1 MAHDTHALAPELRA
15 LLDAS
20 PDAVL
25 IVDRAGRIVALN
37 RRAETLFATTAE
49 RLQGQSVEALLPAR
63 LREAHASAR
72 AAYASAPTARAM
84 SARSGLMGLRADGT
98 EFPVEVSLTPVIGSP
113 VGLVMAVVHEVAS
126 RAPVEAVIAGTDRG
140 IEALDAIPD
149 AILTTDGDGNVNFL
163 NRSAEALTGLT
174 RDSARG
180 RPLSEVLPL
189 MSEASGEPLASP
201 VTACLR
207 RGAPGNSCEA
217 VLPARPGRDSRAL
230 DLSTTPIR
238 GASGAVTGAAVVARD
253 VTHARLIAQQLR
265 HQATH
270 DALTGLVNRREFER
284 RLAHALA
291 SAAEEHGEHAV
302 CFLDLD
308 GFKRVNDA
316 CGHLAGDE
324 LLRQLSDVM
333 RDRMRS
339 RDTLARLGGDEFGM
353 LLEHCRLPRAER
365 IADEIRK
372 AIGDYRFTL
381 GAETYALTASIG
393 IVPIRAGIR
402 RPSDVFR
409 AADAACYLA
418 KRRGGNRTQVSAPRP
433 RVSGAAR
440 DHEWSRRVVL
450 AVKEN
455 RFRLYAQ
462 RVVPLDHGDARSP
475 RLELLLRLDEGGGE
489 PLSPHAFLPAARRQG
504 LMPTVDRWVVR
515 EAIQRLSDWQ
525 LMHPG
530 LEHVTVAINLDDETV
545 AAGEVLTL
553 VRGELARTGVRPH
566 ALCFE
571 VSESAVVAH
580 PAAGASLL
588 HDLRAAGC
596 QTTLE
601 HCGSGMAAFTL
612 LRRLQ
617 PDYLKIA
624 GHIVRGLARDPVHR
638 ALATALNEVGHV
650 LGLKT
655 IGVQVDGPAALEWL
669 RRIGVD
675 YGQGFGIGR
684 PEPLEDA
691 IARLGPAGAGEPQPG
706 SAPTP

>member
-1 MAHDTHALAPELRA
+1 MRHETDPIASELRA

-25 IVDRAGRIVALN
+25 IADRAGRIVALN

-49 RLQGQSVEALLPAR
+49 RLHGQSVETLLPAR
-63 LREAHASAR
+63 RREAHASAR

-84 SARSGLMGLRADGT
+84 STRSGLTGLRADGT
-98 EFPVEVSLTPVIGSP
+98 EFPVEVSLTPVLGSS
-113 VGLVMAVVHEVAS
+113 VGLVMALVHEVAS
-126 RAPVEAVIAGTDRG
+126 RAPIEAMIAGADRGFEAV
-140 IEALDAIPD
+140 DAIPD
-149 AILTTDGDGNVNFL
+149 AILTTDVDSNVTFL
-163 NRSAEALTGLT
+163 NRSAQELTGLT
-174 RDSARG
+174 RDTARG
-180 RPLSEVLPL
+180 RPLREVLPL
-189 MSEASGEPLASP
+189 MSEASGEPLANP
-201 VTACLR
+201 VAACLR
-207 RGAPGNSCEA
+207 GAPDNSCEA
-217 VLPARPGRDSRAL
+217 VFPARLGRDTRAL
-230 DLSTTPIR
+230 DLSATPIR
-238 GASGAVTGAAVVARD
+238 GASGAVTGAVVVARD
-253 VTHARLIAQQLR
+253 VTHARLIARQLH

-270 DALTGLVNRREFER
+270 DALTGLVNRSEFER

-291 SAAEEHGEHAV
+291 SAAEEHAEHVV

-308 GFKRVNDA
+308 GFKRVNDS

-324 LLRQLSDVM
+324 VLRQLSDLM

-365 IADEIRK
+365 IADAIRK
-372 AIGDYRFTL
+372 AIGDYRFTF
-381 GAETYALTASIG
+381 GAETDVVTASIG
-393 IVPIRAGIR
+393 IVPVRAGLR

-409 AADAACYLA
+409 AADAACYVA
-418 KRRGGNRTQVSAPRP
+418 KHRGGNRTQVSAPRP
-433 RVSGAAR
+433 RGAGAAR
-440 DHEWSRRVVL
+440 DHGWSRRVAL

-462 RVVPLDHGDARSP
+462 PVVPLDHGGARAP

-489 PLSPHAFLPAARRQG
+489 LLSALAFLPAARRQG
-504 LMPTVDRWVVR
+504 LMPDVDRWVVR
-515 EAIQRLSDWQ
+515 ETIQRLSDWQ
-525 LMHPG
+525 LEHPG

-545 AAGEVLTL
+545 AAGEVLAL
-553 VRGELARTGVRPH
+553 VRGELARTGVPPH

-571 VSESAVVAH
+571 IGESAVVAH
-580 PAAGASLL
+580 PAASASFF

-601 HCGSGMAAFTL
+601 QCGSGMAAFTL

-617 PDYLKIA
+617 ADYLKIA

-638 ALATALNEVGHV
+638 ALATALNEVGHA

-655 IGVQVDGPAALEWL
+655 IGVQVDGPAALECL

-675 YGQGFGIGR
+675 YVQGFGIAR

-691 IARLGPAGAGEPQPG
+691 VARL
-706 SAPTP
+706 

>member
-1 MAHDTHALAPELRA
+1 MAHETDTLAPELRA

-37 RRAETLFATTAE
+37 RRAETLFGTTAE
-49 RLQGQSVEALLPAR
+49 RLQGQPVELLLPAR

-84 SARSGLMGLRADGT
+84 SSRSGLMGLRADGT
-98 EFPVEVSLTPVIGSP
+98 EFPVEVSLTPVMGSSE
-113 VGLVMAVVHEVAS
+113 GLVMALVHEVAS
-126 RAPVEAVIAGTDRG
+126 RAPVEAVIAGASRG
-140 IEALDAIPD
+140 FETIDAIPD
-149 AILTTDGDGNVNFL
+149 AILTTDADGNITFL
-163 NRSAEALTGLT
+163 NRSAEELTGLT
-174 RDSARG
+174 RDTARG

-189 MSEASGEPLASP
+189 MSEASGGPLANP

-207 RGAPGNSCEA
+207 QGAPESSCEA
-217 VLPARPGRDSRAL
+217 VLPAGPGRDSRAL
-230 DLSTTPIR
+230 DLSTTAIR

-253 VTHARLIAQQLR
+253 VTYARLIARQLH

-270 DALTGLVNRREFER
+270 DALTGLVNRSEFER
-284 RLAHALA
+284 RVARALA
-291 SAAEEHGEHAV
+291 SAAEENAEHVV

-308 GFKRVNDA
+308 GFKQVNDS

-324 LLRQLSDVM
+324 LLRQLSDLM

-365 IADEIRK
+365 IADKIRK
-372 AIGDYRFTL
+372 AIGDHRFTF
-381 GAETYALTASIG
+381 GTETHALTASIG
-393 IVPIRAGIR
+393 IVPVRAGLR

-418 KRRGGNRTQVSAPRP
+418 KHRGGNQTQVSAPRP
-433 RVSGAAR
+433 RGTGAAR
-440 DHEWSRRVVL
+440 DHAWPRRLAL
-450 AVKEN
+450 AVTEN

-462 RVVPLDHGDARSP
+462 AVVPLDHGGARAP

-515 EAIQRLSDWQ
+515 EAIQRLSERQ
-525 LMHPG
+525 VEHPD
-530 LEHVTVAINLDDETV
+530 LEHVTVAINLDDESV
-545 AAGEVLTL
+545 ASGEVLAL
-553 VRGELARTGVRPH
+553 VRGELATTGVPSQ

-571 VSESAVVAH
+571 ISESAVVAH
-580 PAAGASLL
+580 PAATASLF
-588 HDLRAAGC
+588 HDLRAVGC
-596 QTTLE
+596 QTTLDQ
-601 HCGSGMAAFTL
+601 CGSGMAAFTL

-624 GHIVRGLARDPVHR
+624 GHIVRGLARDPIHR
-638 ALATALNEVGHV
+638 ALATALNEVGHI
-650 LGLKT
+650 LALKT
-655 IGVQVDGPAALEWL
+655 IGVHVDSPAALECL

-675 YGQGFGIGR
+675 FGQGFGIGR

-691 IARLGPAGAGEPQPG
+691 IARLGPPGARR
-706 SAPTP
+706 T

>member
-1 MAHDTHALAPELRA
+1 MTHETDTVAPELRA

-49 RLQGQSVEALLPAR
+49 RLQGQSVETLLPAR

-84 SARSGLMGLRADGT
+84 STRSRLMGLRADGT
-98 EFPVEVSLTPVIGSP
+98 ELPVEVSLTPVMGSSE
-113 VGLVMAVVHEVAS
+113 GLVMALVHEVAS
-126 RAPVEAVIAGTDRG
+126 RAPVEAVIAGANQG
-140 IEALDAIPD
+140 FEAVDAIPD
-149 AILTTDGDGNVNFL
+149 AILTTDANGNVTFL
-163 NRSAEALTGLT
+163 NRSAEELTGLT
-174 RDSARG
+174 RDTARG

-189 MSEASGEPLASP
+189 TNEASGEPLANP

-207 RGAPGNSCEA
+207 RGVPANSCEA

-230 DLSTTPIR
+230 DLTTTPIR

-253 VTHARLIAQQLR
+253 VTHARLLARQLH

-270 DALTGLVNRREFER
+270 DALTGLVNRSEFER
-284 RLAHALA
+284 RLAHALV
-291 SAAEEHGEHAV
+291 STAEEHAEHVV

-308 GFKRVNDA
+308 GFKRVNDS

-324 LLRQLSDVM
+324 VLRQLSDLM

-372 AIGDYRFTL
+372 AIGDYRFTF
-381 GAETYALTASIG
+381 GAETYVLTASIG

-402 RPSDVFR
+402 RPNDVFR

-418 KRRGGNRTQVSAPRP
+418 KRRGGNRTQVSTAPSRA
-433 RVSGAAR
+433 SGGAR
-440 DHEWSRRVVL
+440 DDEWSRRVSL

-462 RVVPLDHGDARSP
+462 PVVPLDHSHARAP
-475 RLELLLRLDEGGGE
+475 RLELLLRLDEGDGE
-489 PLSPHAFLPAARRQG
+489 PLCPRAFPPAARRQG
-504 LMPTVDRWVVR
+504 LMPNVDRWVVR
-515 EAIQRLSDWQ
+515 EAIQRLADWQ
-525 LMHPG
+525 LKPPG
-530 LEHVTVAINLDDETV
+530 LAHVTVAINLDDETV
-545 AAGEVLTL
+545 AAGEVLAL
-553 VRGELARTGVRPH
+553 VREELARTGVPPH
-566 ALCFE
+566 AVCFE
-571 VSESAVVAH
+571 ISESAVVAY
-580 PAAGASLL
+580 PARSVSFF

-601 HCGSGMAAFTL
+601 QCGSGMAAFTL

-638 ALATALNEVGHV
+638 ALATALNEVGHA

-655 IGVQVDGPAALEWL
+655 IGVQVDSPAALECL

-691 IARLGPAGAGEPQPG
+691 VARL
-706 SAPTP
+706 